1 MYREP
6 SGCGAGFCG
15 VGGFTVE
22 AFVLVEGVVIVLK
35 GVSLVPGDGGEDDSG
50 DVCRGLGDCS
60 LSSCCVTEKL
70 MDRFDGVCGTLVGV
84 IGGGR
89 LGGTGL

>member
-1 MYREP
+1 MVLVD
-6 SGCGAGFCG
+6 G
-15 VGGFTVE
+15 VL
-22 AFVLVEGVVIVLK
+22 FVLTGL
-35 GVSLVPGDGGEDDSG
+35 SLVAYDDGVDDDG

-60 LSSCCVTEKL
+60 LSCCGVTEEEEL
-70 MDRFDGVCGTLVGV
+70 MDRVDGGCDTLVGV

>member
-1 MYREP
+1 M
-6 SGCGAGFCG
+6 
-15 VGGFTVE
+15 
-22 AFVLVEGVVIVLK
+22 LVEEVLLVLT
-35 GVSLVPGDGGEDDSG
+35 GVSLIADDDGVDDDG

-60 LSSCCVTEKL
+60 LSCCGITEVL
-70 MDRFDGVCGTLVGV
+70 MDRFDGGCDTLVGV

>member
-1 MYREP
+1 M
-6 SGCGAGFCG
+6 
-15 VGGFTVE
+15 
-22 AFVLVEGVVIVLK
+22 LVEGWWLVLTE
-35 GVSLVPGDGGEDDSG
+35 VSLIVDDDGVDDDG

-60 LSSCCVTEKL
+60 LSCCGVTDEL
-70 MDRFDGVCGTLVGV
+70 MDIFDDVCDTLVGV

>member
-1 MYREP
+1 M
-6 SGCGAGFCG
+6 
-15 VGGFTVE
+15 
-22 AFVLVEGVVIVLK
+22 VLVEGVLFVLTR
-35 GVSLVPGDGGEDDSG
+35 VSLVADDDGVDDDG

-60 LSSCCVTEKL
+60 LSCCGVTEEL
-70 MDRFDGVCGTLVGV
+70 MDRVDGGCDTLVGV